1 MRGEGP
7 GGGLEALRRAET
19 ALPVAPPIAAISE
32 AARARHGDAVAA
44 VIFYG
49 SCLRI
54 GSDEGKVVD
63 LYLVVD
69 GYRAAYG
76 SGLRALFNRVLPPN
90 VFYLETRFDG
100 RCVRAK
106 YAVVSSAQF
115 AAGAGGRWFQPYL
128 WARFAQ
134 PCRIVWCRDPTAREG
149 VVPALSGAARK

>member
-1 MRGEGP
+1 MRVEGP

-19 ALPVAPPIAAISE
+19 ALQVAPPIAASSE

-49 SCLRI
+49 SCRRI

-69 GYRAAYG
+69 GYRAPYG

-90 VFYLETRFDG
+90 AFYLENRFDG
-100 RCVRAK
+100 RRVRAK
-106 YAVVSSAQF
+106 DGIGRAQ
-115 AAGAGGRWFQPYL
+115 
-128 WARFAQ
+128 
-134 PCRIVWCRDPTAREG
+134 CREKMG
-149 VVPALSGAARK
+149 

>member
-1 MRGEGP
+1 MRVEGP

-19 ALPVAPPIAAISE
+19 ALQVAPPIAASSE

-63 LYLVVD
+63 LYIVVD

-76 SGLRALFNRVLPPN
+76 SGLRALFNPVLPPKL
-90 VFYLETRFDG
+90 FYIHTRFHGPRARPPDSGVSRPPFAPSARG
-100 RCVRAK
+100 R
-106 YAVVSSAQF
+106 
-115 AAGAGGRWFQPYL
+115 
-128 WARFAQ
+128 
-134 PCRIVWCRDPTAREG
+134 
-149 VVPALSGAARK
+149 